1 MVFKTCLIQF
11 SPIESKFL
19 QDALL
24 CKACKASKALNFDLY
39 CLLGSGGHEMW
50 KPGRM
55 KKTSHWMVRRQAMSG
70 HVLLWRCGL
79 VHVIDLL
86 HRNLN
91 TSEQKLQGTVPN
103 VQKHKL
109 ENQSFFHIFSIHFF
123 INQPLSDPRLSDPSL
138 VLPIQ
143 DGPVNVSSDLNSGT
157 EMSIDIDRHDQ
168 TTSNTHVF
176 CIMYF

>member
-24 CKACKASKALNFDLY
+24 CKACKACKALNFDLY
-39 CLLGSGGHEMW
+39 WPLLLAWLRWAKCGNRAGWKKQVIGWSG
-50 KPGRM
+50 
-55 KKTSHWMVRRQAMSG
+55 VRPCQAMSG

-91 TSEQKLQGTVPN
+91 TSEQKLQGTLPN

-109 ENQSFFHIFSIHFF
+109 ENQSFFHMFSIHFF
-123 INQPLSDPRLSDPSL
+123 INQPLW
-138 VLPIQ
+138 
-143 DGPVNVSSDLNSGT
+143 
-157 EMSIDIDRHDQ
+157 
-168 TTSNTHVF
+168 TTLLIRRSETFWSEPGIAHPGWPGKREQWP
-176 CIMYF
+176 

>member
-39 CLLGSGGHEMW
+39 CLLGSGGREMW

-103 VQKHKL
+103 IQKHKL
-109 ENQSFFHIFSIHFF
+109 ENHQFSINHFF
-123 INQPLSDPRLSDPSL
+123 MFFPFIFLLTNHCEPHFRSADPRLSRAWYCPSRMARKREQW
-138 VLPIQ
+138 P
-143 DGPVNVSSDLNSGT
+143 
-157 EMSIDIDRHDQ
+157 
-168 TTSNTHVF
+168 
-176 CIMYF
+176 